1 MLLFLMIMAT
11 VILFVPGITAE
22 KAKQSAWMAPLLAS
36 GVGFISL
43 WVVWKL
49 GQRFPGK
56 TLPQYSEILVGKI
69 FGKILAGGYV
79 LFFLTVNVLV
89 IREFSEFLTVTLLPE
104 TPGIVL
110 TTAIVLV
117 GVYSA
122 AKGIEVIARMV
133 QIILPLFIFTL
144 LFMLVLAAPGME
156 LGKLL
161 PLMEGGVLP
170 IVRAS
175 VAPASWYGEIV
186 VLVMLLP
193 MVNKPK
199 EVKRKGVLALLAAAV
214 FLTLDTVVT
223 LAVFGPN
230 LTGNVV
236 FPFWFL
242 VRYIEFGNYLQ
253 RVESLIVVLWV
264 AGIVLKVALFS
275 YLVCFTTA
283 QVLGLKK
290 YKPVLYPAAPVQI
303 LIATYLAGNTQD
315 LSEILDKYWP
325 PFGLMFEVVLP
336 VVLLAVAVVRRKK
349 VRG

>member
-1 MLLFLMIMAT
+1 MIMAT

-22 KAKQSAWMAPLLAS
+22 KAKQSAWMAPVLAS
-36 GVGFISL
+36 VAGFISL
-43 WVVWKL
+43 WVAWQL

-56 TLPQYSEILVGKI
+56 TLPQYTEILL
-69 FGKILAGGYV
+69 GKILGRILALGYA

-89 IREFSEFLTVTLLPE
+89 IREFSEFLTVTLLAD
-104 TPGIVL
+104 TPGIAL
-110 TTAIVLV
+110 TTAIVLI
-117 GVYSA
+117 GGYAA
-122 AKGIEVIARMV
+122 AKGIEVIARMAQFV
-133 QIILPLFIFTL
+133 LPVFIFTL
-144 LFMLVLAAPGME
+144 LFMMVLAAPGME

-161 PLMEGGVLP
+161 PLMEGGILP
-170 IVRAS
+170 VVWGS

-199 EVKRKGVLALLAAAV
+199 EVRRKGALALLAAVV

-230 LTGNVV
+230 LTADVV

-264 AGIVLKVALFS
+264 AGIVVKVAMFY
-275 YLVCFTTA
+275 YLICFTTA
-283 QVLGLKK
+283 QVLELKK
-290 YKPVLYPAAPVQI
+290 YKPVLYPVALVQI
-303 LIATYLAGNTQD
+303 LIATYLAANTQE

-325 PFGLMFEVVLP
+325 PVGLLFEVVLP
-336 VVLLAVAVVRRKK
+336 AVLLAVAAVRRKK